1 MVGKSTVGL
10 SRLVALR
17 HELDALANNIANQT
31 TVGFKAKRILFRE
44 YLSEKKA
51 TDDPFKR
58 DPQVSLVQ
66 ASAGFTDF
74 SDGAL
79 KSTGSPLDVAIVGEA
94 FFVVKTAAGERYT
107 RDGAF
112 KLDGAGRLVT
122 SGGDP
127 VLTTSGPITLSPQDG
142 EAWIAADGT
151 VLTAKGPRGQ
161 LRLVRFA
168 DPQTLRAEGGN
179 LFGSSR
185 QPTEI
190 RADQVRLAA
199 GVLETSNVQ
208 PALEMSRVMEVTRAY
223 DFVAS
228 AVMKSKDN
236 DELKLLSNF

>member
-1 MVGKSTVGL
+1 MVGKSVVGL

-17 HELDALANNIANQT
+17 YELDALANNVANQT
-31 TVGFKAKRILFRE
+31 TTGFKAKRVLFRE
-44 YLSEKKA
+44 YLTEQKVG
-51 TDDPFKR
+51 DDPFKR
-58 DPQVSLVQ
+58 DARVSLVQ
-66 ASAGFTDF
+66 ASTGFTDF
-74 SDGAL
+74 SAGAL
-79 KSTGSPLDVAIVGEA
+79 KSTGGPLDVAIVGEA

-112 KLDGAGRLVT
+112 QLDGAGRLVT
-122 SGGDP
+122 ASGDP
-127 VLTTSGPITLSPQDG
+127 VLTASGPITLSAQDG
-142 EAWIAADGT
+142 EAWIAADGRVMT
-151 VLTAKGPRGQ
+151 PKGPRGQ

-168 DPQTLRAEGGN
+168 DPQSLRADGGN
-179 LFGSSR
+179 LYGSSR

-223 DFVAS
+223 DFVAA

-236 DELKLLSNF
+236 DELKILSDF